1 MTRMS
6 TQPGQSPGTLLP
18 RAGRWCIVAGSLFA
32 LTAQGGCWH
41 TTSANT
47 DRMSAA
53 PATISAEAWP
63 KRDAEPVRTLA
74 ERTPGYIY
82 DYCLSSPTPDWSKID
97 EAVAERLKSPKFVV
111 EYVGLHG
118 NGLIRIFS
126 KPTKPHDDYE
136 AISRTFQSLLTGF
149 IPNATYVSSRT
160 LGANPS
166 ASVRAEASAYDRP
179 NGFLRDTGKPY
190 EVCNAANEC
199 FLESGIDLRFPPH
212 AVSTPRGLILHL
224 QSLAGNDYEPQVL
237 DYLRSRGWAV
247 IDIKTATG
255 VTPPVR
261 PADTAR
267 VAELDPQIAAVNMQL
282 FDLGDVRNSKDQRKR
297 KKAAA
302 LRAALDKLTEERDR
316 LARGSYQV
324 DPKGDLEPVAIQ
336 IASDIDQT
344 LAGNA
349 YAVEAVLDYALK
361 QRPDL
366 CSGPIVV
373 MGFSAGALATPTAVA
388 RVRDKIDAVVMVGG
402 AADMFLVSQ
411 HSTLTS
417 GGVILRHGT
426 EEVPPRTIRE
436 LDRLYLKHSK
446 LDPYHTAPVLN
457 GIPVLLLDAAMDTWV
472 PTECCDLLYQ
482 RLGRPERARAHLAGH
497 MLLFYT
503 LPSRNEQIADWLGA
517 VQRRSTRE

>member
-1 MTRMS
+1 MARMS
-6 TQPGQSPGTLLP
+6 TQPGHSCVPLLP
-18 RAGRWCIVAGSLFA
+18 SAVRWWVVAGSLLA
-32 LTAQGGCWH
+32 LTVLGGCWH
-41 TTSANT
+41 TTRGSKG
-47 DRMSAA
+47 RMTAA
-53 PATISAEAWP
+53 PATISPEAWP
-63 KRDAEPVRTLA
+63 KRDAEPVRALA

-82 DYCLSSPTPDWSKID
+82 DYCLNSPTPDWSKID

-111 EYVGLHG
+111 DYVGLHG

-126 KPTKPHDDYE
+126 KPTKPHDDFDR
-136 AISRTFQSLLTGF
+136 ISLAFQSLYTGF

-160 LGANPS
+160 LGANPQ

-237 DYLRSRGWAV
+237 DFLRSQGWAV

-261 PADTAR
+261 AADTAR

-282 FDLGDVRNSKDQRKR
+282 FDLGDVRKSPDQKKR
-297 KKAAA
+297 AKAAA
-302 LRAALDKLTEERDR
+302 LRDTLTKLTEERDR
-316 LARGSYQV
+316 LVRGSYQV
-324 DPKGDLEPVAIQ
+324 DPKGDLEPVAAQ

-388 RVRDKIDAVVMVGG
+388 RVRDRIDAAVMVGG

-411 HSTLTS
+411 RSTLTS
-417 GGVILRHGT
+417 GGVILRNGT
-426 EEVPPRTIRE
+426 EELPSRTIRE
-436 LDRLYLKHSK
+436 LDRLYLKHSR

-472 PTECCDLLYQ
+472 PTECCDLLYE
-482 RLGRPERARAHLAGH
+482 RMGRPERARAHLAGH

-503 LPSRNEQIADWLGA
+503 LPSRNEQIAEWLDS
-517 VQRRSTRE
+517 VKRRSTRK